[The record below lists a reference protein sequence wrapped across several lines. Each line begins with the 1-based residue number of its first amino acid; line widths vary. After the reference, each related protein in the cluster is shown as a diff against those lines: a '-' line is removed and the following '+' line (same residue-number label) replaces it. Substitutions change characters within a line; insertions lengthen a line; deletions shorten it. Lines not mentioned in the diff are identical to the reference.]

1 MWLWLRPRG
10 RATLWL
16 EGIVTAAQP
25 MVRLSSMKADPGSPK
40 RHFRDDMCSACYH
53 VMKKMAAERCD
64 YEAIEDGIKLPQWK
78 AGQLMRVAE
87 KPNFLSWFGVASSA
101 WALAGVPSG
110 SVRKQN

>member
-1 MWLWLRPRG
+1 
-10 RATLWL
+10 
-16 EGIVTAAQP
+16 
-25 MVRLSSMKADPGSPK
+25 MKADPGSPK

-101 WALAGVPSG
+101 WALAEVPSG